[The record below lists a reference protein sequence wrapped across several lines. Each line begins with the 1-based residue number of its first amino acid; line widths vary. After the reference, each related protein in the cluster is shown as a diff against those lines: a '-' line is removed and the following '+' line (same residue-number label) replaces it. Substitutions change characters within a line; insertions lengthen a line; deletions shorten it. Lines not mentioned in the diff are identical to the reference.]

1 MTSPTLEELAG
12 RGHSVW
18 AEISLQ
24 ALRHNVSVLR
34 AMAPRSE
41 FMAVVKS
48 YAYGH
53 GNPTC
58 ARVMVEAGA
67 SRLGVARV
75 AEAIH
80 LREAGLEVP
89 IHVFS
94 EPAPGAIPALL
105 DHGLTPTVYTVPFAA
120 ALSEAAAERGQRV
133 PVHLKVDTGMHRVGV
148 LADEVPDQIGAFSRL
163 PGLEIEGLWSHMA
176 VADRP
181 GDPFN
186 RRQLDAFTAA
196 IELVEKEGVQ
206 VRYRH
211 IANSAATMTLP
222 ESHFDLVRCG
232 VACYGLWPGTELVGT
247 ADLRPV
253 MRVRARV
260 NMVKRLPA
268 GDGVSYGLNY
278 RLAEDARLITVG
290 AGYADGY
297 DRRLSGSGD
306 IIFGGRR
313 YKVSGTVCMD
323 QFMVDIGDEAAEP
336 GAVVTLLGADGDERV
351 AAEELAERIG
361 TINYEITSRLP
372 SRVPRVFIEDEQ

>member
-1 MTSPTLEELAG
+1 MTSLTLEELAG

-24 ALRHNVSVLR
+24 ALRHNVSILR
-34 AMAPRSE
+34 EMAPQSE
-41 FMAVVKS
+41 FMGVVKS

-58 ARVMVEAGA
+58 ARVMIEAGA

-80 LREAGLEVP
+80 LRDAGIEVP

-94 EPAPGAIPALL
+94 EPAPGAIPAML
-105 DHGLTPTVYTVPFAA
+105 DHGLTPTVYTVAFAG

-133 PVHLKVDTGMHRVGV
+133 PVHLKVDTGMNRVGV
-148 LADEVPDQIGAFSRL
+148 LVEEFPAKIGVFSQL
-163 PGLEIEGLWSHMA
+163 QGLEIEGVWSHMA

-181 GDPFN
+181 ADPFN
-186 RRQLDAFTAA
+186 QRQLDAFNSVV
-196 IELVEKEGVQ
+196 ELVEKEGVQ

-211 IANSAATMTLP
+211 IANSAATMALP
-222 ESHFDLVRCG
+222 ASHFDIVRCG
-232 VACYGLWPGTELVGT
+232 VACYGLWPGMDLVGT

-253 MRVRARV
+253 MRVKARV
-260 NMVKRLPA
+260 NMVKRVPA

-278 RLAEDARLITVG
+278 RLAKDARLITVG

-297 DRRLSGSGD
+297 DRRLSGTGD
-306 IIFGGRR
+306 IIFEGRR
-313 YKVSGTVCMD
+313 FKVSGTVCMD
-323 QFMVDIGDEAAEP
+323 QFMVDIGDEPAES
-336 GAVVTLLGADGDERV
+336 GSIVTLLGADGDERI

-361 TINYEITSRLP
+361 TINYEVTSRLP
-372 SRVPRVFIEDEQ
+372 SRVPRVFIEDEH